1 MHIFKKEP
9 AVAEE
14 IFIEEEDEEEK
25 EETLPGK
32 GDNPILLLVFNHI
45 SCTKA
50 PLYLGLLI
58 VIAQASLWREKNF
71 K

>member
-14 IFIEEEDEEEK
+14 IFIEEEEEEEK

-32 GDNPILLLVFNHI
+32 GDNFV
-45 SCTKA
+45 
-50 PLYLGLLI
+50 
-58 VIAQASLWREKNF
+58 
-71 K
+71 

>member
-14 IFIEEEDEEEK
+14 IFIEEEEEEEK

-32 GDNPILLLVFNHI
+32 GDNLIRFYYMCLSTLAVLQ
-45 SCTKA
+45 A
-50 PLYLGLLI
+50 PLDFQNPDI
-58 VIAQASLWREKNF
+58 PWD
-71 K
+71 